1 MSRVVVIEKDL
12 KGVGDQGEDLY
23 GQADLDTRTVWIDP
37 QQSSRKYMGTLV
49 HEHIH
54 LLVGEIHC
62 EGCGACQDEWPEER
76 VVEWENL
83 IADNLWAAGYRRIQ
97 Q

>member
-12 KGVGDQGEDLY
+12 TGVGEQGEDLY

-37 QQSSRKYMGTLV
+37 QQSSRKYLGTLV

-54 LLVGEIHC
+54 LMVGDIHC